1 MTVSYGLKIVVH
13 NTSFR
18 ATNYRLTDQNSTMDT
33 PPVTAA
39 DTPTNRGAPE
49 TSLRDWI
56 AANAEKHPDK
66 IFIQSVDQDKAITF
80 GQFKTV
86 CDRMANYL
94 QSKGIGPNDR
104 VAMLS
109 NNSIEHLCVYIG
121 GMAYG
126 ATVCTIHVE
135 MNAVYFE
142 QILKALQPKLTL
154 YEDSEDRIISS
165 GLSGKTP
172 GDWLNLGNWEADGS
186 STGLYGALENCVSD
200 PVEPISRWE
209 DDASIYYTSGTAS
222 APKGCIVSFRELIE
236 NTPPTA
242 EGLGLT
248 EEDRVLEFRAF
259 NWISAQV
266 LSGLSPLS
274 KGATI
279 LLARKFSQSQYFNW
293 VKKHKATIGVCNPT
307 GLAMFLNR
315 PIDIHHDDIPHLR
328 FMTSSSA
335 PLMPETWKQF
345 EDKYGVPVAQGYGCS
360 EIGWI
365 AVSNENTRKFGSVGK
380 PLAYHKLTIVDGDG
394 KEVPLGEAGEIELG
408 GFRTNAYRYLDE
420 NGDQKIHA
428 QDRLR
433 TGDLGIMDEDGCV
446 SVTGRAKDLIIRG
459 GVNISPAE
467 VDNILLQIPTV
478 AEAATIGV
486 PDNIYGEEVVCYVA
500 PKDSA
505 TLTTDIVLAH
515 CSTRLPKFRMPK
527 QIIVRNELPKTER
540 GKMNRLLLKEQWQAE
555 FSSTE

>member
-1 MTVSYGLKIVVH
+1 MTVSSGLKIVAW
-13 NTSFR
+13 NTRFR
-18 ATNYRLTDQNSTMDT
+18 AADYRLTDPNGEMDT
-33 PPVTAA
+33 SPVTTAE
-39 DTPTNRGAPE
+39 TPTNRGAPE

-80 GQFKTV
+80 GEFKTV

-94 QSKGIGPNDR
+94 QAKGIGPNDR

-126 ATVCTIHVE
+126 VTVCTIHVE

-142 QILKALQPKLTL
+142 QILNALKPKLTL
-154 YEDSEDRIISS
+154 FEDSEERIDSDT
-165 GLSGKTP
+165 LSATTP
-172 GDWLNLGNWEADGS
+172 GDWLNLGSWQADGS
-186 STGLYGALENCVSD
+186 TAGFYGELENCTSD
-200 PVEPISRWE
+200 PVEPISHWE

-248 EEDRVLEFRAF
+248 EEDRILEFRAF

-279 LLARKFSQSQYFNW
+279 LLARKFSQSRYFDW
-293 VKKHKATIGVCNPT
+293 VRKHKATIGVCNPT

-335 PLMPETWKQF
+335 PLMRETWKQF

-365 AVSNENTRKFGSVGK
+365 AVSNEHTRKFGTVGK
-380 PLAYHKLTIVDGDG
+380 PLAYHKLTIVDGEG
-394 KEVPLGEAGEIELG
+394 KEVPLGETGEIELG
-408 GFRTNAYRYLDE
+408 GFATNAYRYLDE
-420 NGDQKIHA
+420 NGDEKIHA
-428 QDRLR
+428 RDRLR
-433 TGDLGIMDEDGCV
+433 TGDLGVMDEDGCV

-467 VDNILLQIPTV
+467 VDNILLQIPAL

-486 PDNIYGEEVVCYVA
+486 PDKIYGEEVVCYVA
-500 PKDSA
+500 PKEDE
-505 TLTTDIVLAH
+505 TLTTDIVLSH
-515 CSTRLPKFRMPK
+515 CITRLPEFRMPK
-527 QIIVRNELPKTER
+527 QIIIRDALPKTER
-540 GKMNRLLLKEQWQAE
+540 GKMNRLLLFEQWLEE
-555 FSSTE
+555 FGRPE

>member
-1 MTVSYGLKIVVH
+1 MASI
-13 NTSFR
+13 TSS
-18 ATNYRLTDQNSTMDT
+18 AGDVGTG
-33 PPVTAA
+33 
-39 DTPTNRGAPE
+39 RGKPE

-56 AANAEKHPDK
+56 TANAEKHPDK
-66 IFIQSVDQDKAITF
+66 IFIHSVDQNKSITF
-80 GQFKTV
+80 SQFKTV
-86 CDRMANYL
+86 CDRMATYL
-94 QSKGIGPNDR
+94 QSKEIGANDR

-142 QILKALQPKLTL
+142 QILNALEPKLTL
-154 YEDSEDRIISS
+154 YEDSEDRINSEV
-165 GLSGKTP
+165 LSGKTP
-172 GDWLNLGNWEADGS
+172 GDWLNLGSWEADGNS
-186 STGLYGALENCVSD
+186 KGLYAEIEKHPAD
-200 PVEPISRWE
+200 RVEPVSHWE

-248 EEDRVLEFRAF
+248 EDDRILEFRAF

-279 LLARKFSQSQYFNW
+279 LLARKFSQSRYFDW
-293 VKKHKATIGVCNPT
+293 VKEHKATIGVCNPT

-315 PIDIHHDDIPHLR
+315 PIDIHHNEIPHLR

-345 EDKYGVPVAQGYGCS
+345 EEKYGVPVAQGYGCS

-365 AVSNENTRKFGSVGK
+365 AVSNEHTRKFGTVGK
-380 PLAYHKLTIVDGDG
+380 PLAYHNLTIVNTDGA
-394 KEVPLGEAGEIELG
+394 EVPLGEMGEIELG
-408 GFRTNAYRYLDE
+408 GFATNDYRYLDE
-420 NGDQKIHA
+420 HGEEKIHA
-428 QDRLR
+428 KDRLR
-433 TGDLGIMDEDGCV
+433 TGDLGVMDEDGCV
-446 SVTGRAKDLIIRG
+446 RVTGRAKDLIIRG

-467 VDNILLQIPTV
+467 VDNILLQLPNL

-486 PDNIYGEEVVCYVA
+486 PDKIYGEEVVCYVA
-500 PKDSA
+500 PKPGQSI
-505 TLTTDIVLAH
+505 TSEEVLSH
-515 CSTRLPKFRMPK
+515 CEGKLPGFRMPK
-527 QIIVRNELPKTER
+527 QIIVRDELPKTER
-540 GKMNRLLLKEQWQAE
+540 GKMNRLLLQDQWQDE
-555 FSSTE
+555 FGVKA

>member
-1 MTVSYGLKIVVH
+1 MGNTTVMAI
-13 NTSFR
+13 
-18 ATNYRLTDQNSTMDT
+18 
-33 PPVTAA
+33 
-39 DTPTNRGAPE
+39 RGAPE

-56 AANAEKHPDK
+56 AANAETHPDK
-66 IFIQSVDQDKAITF
+66 IFIQSVDQNKAITF
-80 GQFKTV
+80 GQFKLV

-142 QILKALQPKLTL
+142 QILNALQPKLTL
-154 YEDSEDRIISS
+154 FEDSEDRIDSAT
-165 GLSGKTP
+165 LSKKTP
-172 GDWLNLGNWEADGS
+172 GEWLNLGSWQPDDGA
-186 STGLYGALENCVSD
+186 TGLYGELQNQSAT
-200 PVEPISRWE
+200 PVEPVSHWE
-209 DDASIYYTSGTAS
+209 EDASIYYTSGTAS

-248 EEDRVLEFRAF
+248 ANDRILEFRAF

-266 LSGLSPLS
+266 LSGLGPLS
-274 KGATI
+274 IGATI
-279 LLARKFSQSQYFNW
+279 ILARKFSQSRYFNW
-293 VKKHKATIGVCNPT
+293 VKEHKATIGVCNPT

-345 EDKYGVPVAQGYGCS
+345 EEKYGVPVAQGYGCS

-365 AVSNENTRKFGSVGK
+365 AVSNEHTRKFGTVGK
-380 PLAYHKLTIVDGDG
+380 PLAYHKLSIVNSDGH
-394 KEVPLGEAGEIELG
+394 EVPQGEMGEIELG
-408 GFRTNAYRYLDE
+408 GFATNAYRYLDE
-420 NGDQKIHA
+420 NGEEKIHA
-428 QDRLR
+428 RNRLR
-433 TGDLGIMDEDGCV
+433 TGDLGVMDEDGCV
-446 SVTGRAKDLIIRG
+446 RVTGRAKDLIIRG

-467 VDNILLQIPTV
+467 VDNILLQIPAV

-486 PDNIYGEEVVCYVA
+486 PDRIYGEEVVCYAA
-500 PKDSA
+500 PKEGE
-505 TLTTDIVLAH
+505 TLTTDEILAH
-515 CSTRLPKFRMPK
+515 CSIRLPEFRMPR
-527 QIIVRNELPKTER
+527 QIIIRDELPKTER
-540 GKMNRLLLKEQWQAE
+540 GKMNRLLLREQWQAE
-555 FSSTE
+555 FGKS